1 MKRTTIILLTIAIA
15 LMAGTSVDAKT
26 KARKSKG
33 SNSAVPSVDFII
45 KLGEK
50 ISWDP
55 TKVKEYAGIKRIGK
69 NIAWENER
77 WCGVVYFGKNT
88 KVSTN
93 GNNDKITATGPH
105 AWYVSYC
112 WDTDHA
118 YCIAFKSK
126 ADCDAFWNKYKNSQ
140 YVDDFNRE
148 NWRDFGL
155 PISINNNGWHEIY
168 LDDH

>member
-1 MKRTTIILLTIAIA
+1 MKRITIILLSLAIA
-15 LMAGTSVDAKT
+15 LLAGTGVNAKT
-26 KARKSKG
+26 KARKSRG
-33 SNSAVPSVDFII
+33 GNSAVPSVDFII
-45 KLGEK
+45 KLGQK

-55 TKVKEYAGIKRIGK
+55 INVKEYSGIKRIGK

-88 KVSTN
+88 KVS
-93 GNNDKITATGPH
+93 NDKITATGPH
-105 AWYVSYC
+105 AWYVSYS

-126 ADCDAFWNKYKNSQ
+126 ADCDAFWAKYKNSK

-148 NWRDFGL
+148 NWRDWGL
-155 PISINNNGWHEIY
+155 PISINDNGWHEIY